1 MDQNNYRYRLAL
13 ISFQVVLSACDPK
26 NECDAHPEVCPGLDI
41 KITSSTLIK
50 KLSPGKLDFS
60 VSFHAPGK
68 PENPDD
74 VKAALVSTADI
85 PCRQALTTDPMPKVA
100 LDLPPPSKQADGTLI
115 YSVQPTNTQLASLP
129 LGQAKLCV
137 YGRDIGSAD
146 AFVMNK
152 LVKISMPSSFTEPFA
167 KSYTTPKPISI
178 SIAKNKRIYLLFS
191 YDPGGNIISRNM
203 KSYTY
208 NSQLFT
214 STTYNFSI
222 KGGKTVF
229 DPALAGAGAKNI
241 FLLRPNDPKPTQY
254 ELNLCDPTDASKE
267 CTTGDPVLGGN
278 WNIID
283 NLTTFAADRNSG
295 AFFVAT
301 SSISDGIRGY
311 DTSSLATTANLSSN
325 ALWTADKPTG
335 IASDKTI
342 LAIGDLAG
350 AQPGKPDG
358 NQEVVAVQNASH
370 NVSVLMQPTMPS
382 PSGAPP
388 KLLSD
393 SSYSHGLQA
402 QLNQA
407 LTLGG
412 GTDLA
417 AFTVGDLDGD
427 GLADAVIGFNQQI
440 RVLFNM
446 GNGSFRLSGDYP
458 LSKGEE
464 DSLSLKTSDKIVDIA
479 IGDVDN
485 TIGNELVVLSGAAD
499 ATITVYPISTM

>member
-1 MDQNNYRYRLAL
+1 MNQFDYRYLLAL
-13 ISFQVVLSACDPK
+13 ISFQAVLPACDPK
-26 NECDAHPEVCPGLDI
+26 NECDVHPEICPGLDI

-50 KLSPGKLDFS
+50 KLAPGKLDFS

-68 PENPDD
+68 PENPED
-74 VKAALVSTADI
+74 VKAALVSTTDI

-115 YSVQPTNTQLASLP
+115 YSVQPTSTQLASLP

-152 LVKISMPSSFTEPFA
+152 LVKISTPSSLTEDFVA
-167 KSYTTPKPISI
+167 QGYITPKPISI

-191 YDPGGNIISRNM
+191 YDNGSIIERDM
-203 KSYTY
+203 RSYTY
-208 NSQLFT
+208 SPLAST
-214 STTYNFSI
+214 SPVYGI
-222 KGGKTVF
+222 KVTGSKTVF
-229 DPALAGAGAKNI
+229 DPAQGGAAVQKI
-241 FLLRPNDPKPTQY
+241 LLLRPNSATPTRY
-254 ELNLCDPTDASKE
+254 ELYLCNPTMNNT
-267 CTTGDPVLGGN
+267 CTTDDTNKGDK
-278 WNIID
+278 WNIMD
-283 NLTTFAADRNSG
+283 TVTALAADRNSG
-295 AFFVAT
+295 SFFVAT
-301 SSISDGIRGY
+301 KSTGDGLRGY
-311 DTSSLATTANLSSN
+311 DTSTLAPSDNLASK

-335 IASDKTI
+335 NASDKTI

-350 AQPGKPDG
+350 AEPGKPDG
-358 NQEVVAVQNASH
+358 IQEVIAVQSASH
-370 NVSVLMQPTMPS
+370 NVSVLMQPAMPS
-382 PSGAPP
+382 PSGSPP
-388 KLLSD
+388 KLPRDAKYSD
-393 SSYSHGLQA
+393 GLQA
-402 QLNQA
+402 KLTQA

-464 DSLSLKTSDKIVDIA
+464 DSLSIKTNDKIVDIA
-479 IGDVDN
+479 IGDIDN